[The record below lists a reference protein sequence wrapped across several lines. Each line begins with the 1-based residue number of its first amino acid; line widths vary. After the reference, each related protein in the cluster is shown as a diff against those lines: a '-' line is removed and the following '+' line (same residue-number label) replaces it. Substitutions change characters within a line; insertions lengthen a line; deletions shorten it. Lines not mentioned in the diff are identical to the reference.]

1 MIEEDF
7 GMKIEYDL
15 KKDVQIYAIIFL
27 IVSKSNTEKKYWPSQ
42 IYLSNTVNKIQKY
55 GFLNLTS
62 IYLLHFCKD

>member
-27 IVSKSNTEKKYWPSQ
+27 IVSKSNTEKKYWPS
-42 IYLSNTVNKIQKY
+42 
-55 GFLNLTS
+55 
-62 IYLLHFCKD
+62 